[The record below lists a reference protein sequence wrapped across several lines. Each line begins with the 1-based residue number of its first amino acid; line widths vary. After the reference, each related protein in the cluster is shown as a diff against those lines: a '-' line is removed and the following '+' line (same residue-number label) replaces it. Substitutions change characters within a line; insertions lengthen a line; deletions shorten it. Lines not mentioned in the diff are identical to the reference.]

1 MAKNMN
7 YRCLHCGADLAWN
20 PDAQTWKCEYCDS
33 EFSLE
38 ELKAAGKGEIQEES
52 ILQGQVTEEET
63 TTDGTTAANGSH
75 LVEYTCDYCGA
86 KVITDETTAATF
98 CAYCQS
104 PIVVS
109 SQLVG
114 NFKPE
119 KVIPFTKTKEAVMME
134 YRSFVKKPL
143 TPKLF
148 YEKNHIE
155 KLTGVYIPFFLYD
168 TTGSGERE
176 VHGTR
181 VKVWQDRKNRYTK
194 TDTYRCELEGSV
206 DFKDVPVDAS
216 SKTDDAAMDS
226 IEPFDFT
233 KLADFSPAYL
243 AGFMAERYDV
253 GESETK
259 DRMERRVTHSL
270 KEKLLSKAPVYDS
283 RSIIR
288 ENLHLNTKER
298 RYVLLPV
305 WILNTRYHGED
316 YLFAMN
322 GQTGKFVGNLPIDKK
337 KLLLY
342 GLGTFAGSFAL
353 VWGIISLIVRGL

>member
-1 MAKNMN
+1 MAENMN

-20 PDAQTWKCEYCDS
+20 PRVQTWKCEYCDS

-38 ELKAAGKGEIQEES
+38 ELKAAGKGEVREETV
-52 ILQGQVTEEET
+52 LQGQVSEEEA
-63 TTDGTTAANGSH
+63 TTDGTTAANGSR
-75 LVEYTCDYCGA
+75 LLEYTCDYCGA

-109 SQLVG
+109 SQLTG
-114 NFKPE
+114 DFAPE
-119 KVIPFTKTKEAVMME
+119 KVIPFTKTKETVMME

-168 TTGSGERE
+168 TTGRGELE
-176 VHGTR
+176 IHGTR
-181 VKVWQDRKNRYTK
+181 VKVWKDRKNRYTK

-233 KLADFSPAYL
+233 KLTDFSPAYL

-259 DRMERRVTHSL
+259 DRMERRVIHSL

-353 VWGIISLIVRGL
+353 FWGMISLIVRGL